1 MKPIEIEE
9 YCKTKVVVIYKKI
22 LFGVLKQLSSLPAA
36 LTIELEHFKLYF
48 LVDLART
55 PEVRGGPVDPEEK
68 VSYQLHSLVIYTH
81 L

>member
-1 MKPIEIEE
+1 MQD
-9 YCKTKVVVIYKKI
+9 I
-22 LFGVLKQLSSLPAA
+22 LFGVLKQLSIIASRSNSL
-36 LTIELEHFKLYF
+36 ELEHFKLYF

-81 L
+81 LSSSYFFYYRN